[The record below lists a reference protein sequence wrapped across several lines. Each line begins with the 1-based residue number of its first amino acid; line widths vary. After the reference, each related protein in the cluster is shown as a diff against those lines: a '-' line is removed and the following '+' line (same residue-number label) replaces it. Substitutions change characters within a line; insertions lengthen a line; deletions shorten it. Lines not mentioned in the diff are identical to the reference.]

1 MRSIRIKKKKI
12 VSGNL
17 IILTKFLKERE
28 NIEKIEVTIYI
39 REYTTR
45 INKAPVNN
53 SGHLYQA
60 HLLPNKILTCPDP
73 ICGKILITVFS

>member
-1 MRSIRIKKKKI
+1 MQ
-12 VSGNL
+12 
-17 IILTKFLKERE
+17 
-28 NIEKIEVTIYI
+28 VTIYI

-45 INKAPVNN
+45 INKAAVNN

-73 ICGKILITVFS
+73 IYGKILITVFS

>member
-1 MRSIRIKKKKI
+1 M
-12 VSGNL
+12 
-17 IILTKFLKERE
+17 KETA
-28 NIEKIEVTIYI
+28 NNEKMQVTIYI

-45 INKAPVNN
+45 INKAAVNN

-73 ICGKILITVFS
+73 IYGKILITVFS